1 MKQPSFNFKDKF
13 DREIAKQ
20 CAKSPSRETSSIS
33 SKRLSNYGSSFLYVH
48 EEKVSSWEE
57 KVRKVDFWGCVQG
70 NRRIFSFNCPRWWW
84 KHSSIPQKYVEK
96 ETTILSDC
104 WKGYFNIEK
113 LDSNYDHWT
122 VNHSKYFKDPV
133 TGVHTNTMREP
144 GLMRREVCQ
153 SLALIKSC

>member
-1 MKQPSFNFKDKF
+1 MLRAPHAKLPPSVQKG
-13 DREIAKQ
+13 
-20 CAKSPSRETSSIS
+20 SPIMVPRFCMFTKRKYHRGRRRSGKWIFGGVCRETGECFLSIVPD
-33 SKRLSNYGSSFLYVH
+33 RGENTLLP
-48 EEKVSSWEE
+48 
-57 KVRKVDFWGCVQG
+57 
-70 NRRIFSFNCPRWWW
+70 IL
-84 KHSSIPQKYVEK
+84 QKYVEK
-96 ETTILSDC
+96 ETAILSDC

-113 LDSNYDHWT
+113 LNSNYDHWT